1 MANPTIKKITELTAA
16 TSVAATDQYVIVDVD
31 EPTASIRTKK
41 LSANLVKLFNAAQ
54 ITDGI
59 IGNSKLATDSVTTSK
74 IKALN
79 VTSDKLASGAAL
91 ANLAAKS
98 ITAAK
103 IADKTITN
111 SQLASGAAL
120 ANIGTGNI
128 TNAYLAN
135 NAVTESKLGTIK
147 RTVVIRVTGP
157 LDSVEA
163 TNYGNFF
170 AWPVSLNNFYVVDA
184 RINVSTVGASNTTV
198 ELRNQSGLMATL
210 TLSAGQYGMST
221 SGTINASYR
230 TAITNSFLGVNI
242 TTTSSAKGLTITLVL
257 EGNPA

>member
-59 IGNSKLATDSVTTSK
+59 IGNSKLA
-74 IKALN
+74 
-79 VTSDKLASGAAL
+79 
-91 ANLAAKS
+91 AKS

-103 IADKTITN
+103 IADNTITN

-128 TNAYLAN
+128 TNAYLAD

>member
-59 IGNSKLATDSVTTSK
+59 IGNSKLA
-74 IKALN
+74 
-79 VTSDKLASGAAL
+79 
-91 ANLAAKS
+91 AKS

-128 TNAYLAN
+128 TNAYLAD